1 MSEPQ
6 FRYLAPLFHAVGEAL
21 QENRSALNQ
30 ADQLNGNHGDHMVA
44 VFQIAARAAEEKPNA
59 SLAEAM
65 EYASG
70 LLEGESDN
78 GSARLYALG
87 LRQMAAQL
95 SKREISLDE
104 LIVFVQWA
112 IGDGENGPP
121 ADPAQDV
128 DVRKGEVLKALLA
141 GLASWGRENG
151 GELPSGEPLNMSALF
166 EFGMAYMQ
174 ARQRNSARID
184 ILADAA
190 ASASPLG
197 KTPHRYQSGVIVIR
211 ALLQAMKD
219 AQPGRSA

>member
-1 MSEPQ
+1 
-6 FRYLAPLFHAVGEAL
+6 
-21 QENRSALNQ
+21 
-30 ADQLNGNHGDHMVA
+30 MVA
-44 VFQIAARAAEEKPNA
+44 VFQIATRAAAEKQDA
-59 SLAEAM
+59 SMAEAL

-70 LLEGESDN
+70 LLEEEGDN

-87 LRQMAAQL
+87 LHQMAGQIR
-95 SKREISLDE
+95 KREISLDE
-104 LIVFVQWA
+104 LVAFVQRA
-112 IGDGENGPP
+112 INEGENGPP
-121 ADPAQDV
+121 SEQAA

-141 GLASWGRENG
+141 GLASWSREKG
-151 GELPSGEPLNMSALF
+151 GGSPASGSEEGEPLNMSALF

-211 ALLQAMKD
+211 ALLQAMKE